1 MANIEGICS
10 LSSETLETDIASSQ
24 EFIKRFS
31 VLKSQYETTSRC
43 AASVEQTFKDVVLAG
58 MAQAPEILKSM
69 TESIES
75 DMAKTSDVQNQ
86 IADLAQKME
95 ASKKAMITLDK
106 IHRAMCVKERAAGK

>member
-43 AASVEQTFKDVVLAG
+43 AASVEQTFKDVVLAD

-106 IHRAMCVKERAAGK
+106 I